1 MFLFGALLSLRKS
14 LSQIEQKL
22 GDHQQSAEQLKRHI
36 ATNQDAIQELRAGTI
51 GMGQKIKELSA
62 MMKLT
67 RDKQEE
73 LANLD
78 PDNRLYTKASK
89 LVEAGATVEEL
100 MQECELPRAEAE
112 LLLSLRKK

>member
-1 MFLFGALLSLRKS
+1 MSVKKS

-22 GDHQQSAEQLKRHI
+22 EDRQQTAEQLKKNI
-36 ATNQDAIQELRAGTI
+36 GVNQDEIQELRAGTI

-62 MMKLT
+62 LIKLT

-73 LANLD
+73 LSNLD

-89 LVEAGATVEEL
+89 LVEAGATVDEL